1 MRKFNTRKFNFLLA
15 AIVTILV
22 LCSASPQQS
31 TAIPAANNDL
41 NSRIGR
47 LEDYKANI
55 DILAKIQAE
64 NLKKYVDDEIKKQ
77 MIDVEESK
85 TTLKLLVNFGIPGTV
100 ISLIVVFVTSIIFC
114 RKQINKKIED
124 IVEQKR
130 DSIIRLIETE
140 ASDQKLLN
148 NKQLLV
154 ISGSEETEDKMKKLL
169 TKLKFK
175 KVKYRRI
182 DDLAALPEYDLMIFN
197 TPDGGVPQETIDELM
212 NRSEDED
219 DCYVAYTNAQLRRD
233 PKLNFSNSSFTLYH
247 NILSTLKYAQLIK
260 FIAEEAA

>member
-1 MRKFNTRKFNFLLA
+1 MRKFNSLLA
-15 AIVTILV
+15 AIVTLLV
-22 LCSASPQQS
+22 LCSATPQQITS
-31 TAIPAANNDL
+31 VPEAGIDL
-41 NSRIGR
+41 NSRVAR

-55 DILAKIQAE
+55 DNLSKIQAE

-77 MIDVEESK
+77 MEDVEESK

-100 ISLIVVFVTSIIFC
+100 ISLIIVFVTSITFC
-114 RKQINKKIED
+114 RKLINKKIED

-140 ASDQKLLN
+140 AFDQKLLN

-154 ISGSEETEDKMKKLL
+154 ISSSEETEEQMKKFLR
-169 TKLKFK
+169 KLKFK

-182 DDLAALPEYDLMIFN
+182 DDLDNLPDYDLMIFN
-197 TPDGGVPQETIDELM
+197 TPDGGIPQATIDELI
-212 NRSEDED
+212 NRSQDED

-247 NILSTLKYAQLIK
+247 NILTTLKYAELIK
-260 FIAEEAA
+260 IIAEDGV